1 MHSRTGSVP
10 ALSLGPAFSGVTK
23 STSPIWLRRIRRSQ
37 EAQRQKIGGS
47 EPGSDSGCRQAQDA
61 CVGRRRCPAA
71 APQAMRC
78 RARVPALRRVRRATG
93 TRAGT
98 AAGAQDK
105 GQEEDGKSK
114 WGRRPASLEG
124 RDSSCAKPLGG
135 RRRADHRPRVRWG
148 WRGTSGLERAAPAPL
163 IGASAA
169 SDRYC
174 PPPKKNG

>member
-1 MHSRTGSVP
+1 MHGSTGSVP

-37 EAQRQKIGGS
+37 EAKRQTIGGS
-47 EPGSDSGCRQAQDA
+47 EPGSDSKLRMLALEDDDAQAM
-61 CVGRRRCPAA
+61 AA
-71 APQAMRC
+71 AAHGPGG

-93 TRAGT
+93 ARAGT

-114 WGRRPASLEG
+114 WGRRPASPEG